1 MLVLIDI
8 FDICKIQ
15 KTLGFKDE
23 VEHLFQQLWI
33 VTILV
38 SIFISR

>member
-8 FDICKIQ
+8 GKIQ

>member
-8 FDICKIQ
+8 CEV
-15 KTLGFKDE
+15 DE

>member
-8 FDICKIQ
+8 CEIQ
-15 KTLGFKDE
+15 KTLGFKYE
-23 VEHLFQQLWI
+23 VENVFQQLWI